1 MRWVALFL
9 LWPVAVIA
17 AATGAD
23 VVFLGEVHDNPAH
36 HIAQAAEIERMQPA
50 AVVFEMLTDEQAARV
65 SPQLLSDRE
74 ALQAK
79 LEWDASGWPDF
90 AIYYPIFAALG
101 EARVYGAAVSR
112 QEAREA
118 SADVIGA
125 FGPDAPRFGLDRPLP
140 EDQQTAREAA
150 QMSAHCD
157 ALPSEMLPMMVAIQ
171 RLRDARLAQVAL
183 QALGET
189 GGPVAVV
196 TGNGHARKDWGA
208 PALLSLA
215 APDVT
220 VWALGQG
227 EGDDPPLGEFD
238 ALRSAPAPE
247 REDPC
252 AAFAKQPD
260 ADSTD

>member
-1 MRWVALFL
+1 
-9 LWPVAVIA
+9 
-17 AATGAD
+17 
-23 VVFLGEVHDNPAH
+23 
-36 HIAQAAEIERMQPA
+36 
-50 AVVFEMLTDEQAARV
+50 VVFEMLTDEQAARV

-74 ALQAK
+74 ALQAR
-79 LEWDASGWPDF
+79 LDWDASGWPDF

-112 QEAREA
+112 QKAREA

-260 ADSTD
+260 AVSTD